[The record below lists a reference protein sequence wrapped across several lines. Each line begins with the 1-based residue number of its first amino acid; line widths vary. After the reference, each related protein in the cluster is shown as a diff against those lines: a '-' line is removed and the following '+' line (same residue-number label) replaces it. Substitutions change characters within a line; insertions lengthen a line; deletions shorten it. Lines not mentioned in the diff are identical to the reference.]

1 MPTPSRRIAVG
12 GSYVVALILAI
23 GISTALNLLVFA
35 VLYDAIYSETT
46 GISENATQILT
57 GWGGG
62 VLGVIGAVV
71 GYQAGSSANRSASA
85 GVVDTPVNDTVPG
98 SGSRGR

>member
-1 MPTPSRRIAVG
+1 MDEEPTRAAAIGRRPTRRAF
-12 GSYVVALILAI
+12 GSYVVALVLAV
-23 GISTALNLLVFA
+23 GISTALNVLTVA
-35 VLYDAIYSETT
+35 VLYDAVFSSDS

-71 GYQAGSSANRSASA
+71 GYQAGQASKTPPES
-85 GVVDTPVNDTVPG
+85 DT
-98 SGSRGR
+98 